1 MKNYVYTVVIEGTKR
16 NCLSVLP
23 TEFVFEKGLQS
34 AAIVGFLK
42 SEQIDPNDF
51 IENKAFK
58 DYFHQV
64 IAQHLPKQA
73 EFLAEGKKIG
83 TGYVYLI
90 DRRTKSPKGDVPV
103 QDIIGAVNFE
113 DGQMV
118 SDSYL
123 PNNNYKLFTNRGLF
137 QLPPSLEGIL
147 LDELKQLQQRGE
159 KS

>member
-1 MKNYVYTVVIEGTKR
+1 MKSYVYTAIIEGIKR

-58 DYFHQV
+58 DFFHQ
-64 IAQHLPKQA
+64 IIIQHLPRQA
-73 EFLAEGKKIG
+73 DFLAEGKKTG

-90 DRRTKSPKGDVPV
+90 DKRTKKPKGDVPM
-103 QDIIGAVNFE
+103 QDIIGVIYFE
-113 DGQMV
+113 NGHMV
-118 SDSYL
+118 ADSYL
-123 PNNNYKLFTNRGLF
+123 PNNNYKLFTGRGLF
-137 QLPPSLEGIL
+137 QLPYGLEEIL
-147 LDELKQLQQRGE
+147 FKELQKYM
-159 KS
+159 